1 MKNKKIITI
10 IIAILGIILLGL
22 CIYFGVKT
30 SKIKKYTTADEYE
43 VGGEKIESIK
53 SVVGEKK
60 IKSYKHEKT
69 NIDTLKL
76 HFVDSNKEETI
87 KKYMDSLK
95 DNGNYIEMT
104 MDNKNKRQL
113 ASPSKELI
121 TVETEITSDGFILTI
136 EVGAGSIKINSQE
149 E

>member
-1 MKNKKIITI
+1 M
-10 IIAILGIILLGL
+10 
-22 CIYFGVKT
+22 
-30 SKIKKYTTADEYE
+30 
-43 VGGEKIESIK
+43 
-53 SVVGEKK
+53 
-60 IKSYKHEKT
+60 
-69 NIDTLKL
+69 KL